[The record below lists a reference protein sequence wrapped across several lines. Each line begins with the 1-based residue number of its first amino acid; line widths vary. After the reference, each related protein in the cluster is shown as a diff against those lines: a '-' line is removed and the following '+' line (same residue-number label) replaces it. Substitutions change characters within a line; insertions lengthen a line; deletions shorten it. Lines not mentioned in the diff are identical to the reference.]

1 MNQNEELK
9 VIDSIDDVL
18 EDALAELSNGR
29 GDDDEGEVG

>member
-9 VIDSIDDVL
+9 VIDNIDDVPEDVL
-18 EDALAELSNGR
+18 EELSNGR